1 MRNTFEP
8 DNSTSTISISTPT
21 YSSFNDDFCYTI
33 DNAVPEPGEIFV
45 IRERG
50 YGKIITLKDGNLQL
64 NSNINRVGGC
74 YWICVEKNGWLGF
87 RNYISGTYI
96 GHNGNGKF
104 YAQATY
110 HNDWESFCAREH
122 PNEGY
127 QLLTRHGSKLRK
139 MDIKKSSDELN
150 ELDEL
155 VEIDT
160 GGTTWEFAKVDR
172 GLVKNERSSDSS
184 RDSFGAQA
192 EQSLFSLADFF
203 TGLMAKKSKQ
213 AK

>member
-1 MRNTFEP
+1 MKDTFET
-8 DNSTSTISISTPT
+8 DDTTSTISISTPK

-33 DNAVPEPGEIFV
+33 DNAVPEPGEIFI

-64 NSNINRVGGC
+64 DCNINRVGGC

-96 GHNGNGKF
+96 GHNGHGKF

-110 HNDWESFCAREH
+110 HNDWESFCARKH
-122 PNEGY
+122 PNGGY
-127 QLLTRHGSKLRK
+127 LLLTRHWSKLWK
-139 MDIKKSSDELN
+139 MDIKKNSD

-155 VEIDT
+155 VET
-160 GGTTWEFAKVDR
+160 ETEGTTWEFAKVDR
-172 GLVKNERSSDSS
+172 GLVKNERTSDSS

-192 EQSLFSLADFF
+192 EQSLFFLADFF
-203 TGLMAKKSKQ
+203 TGFMAKKSKQ